1 MHLTSPPSAALHTV
15 KLPLCINSK
24 VCFGVLLM
32 YFLEMHHR
40 NFMLIS
46 RWRPSFLAPFPLALS
61 PSHRPSL
68 SLSLLLSFSQLV
80 DELLHEG
87 QPISVG
93 LSAETGRGG
102 QWLAHIAQLLKR
114 GSVTDVTLVP
124 VGISYDRVPDTRT
137 QVDARSVIHKWHAA
151 FGSKGDKGSVEVLH
165 HHL

>member
-1 MHLTSPPSAALHTV
+1 M
-15 KLPLCINSK
+15 
-24 VCFGVLLM
+24 
-32 YFLEMHHR
+32 
-40 NFMLIS
+40 
-46 RWRPSFLAPFPLALS
+46 
-61 PSHRPSL
+61 
-68 SLSLLLSFSQLV
+68 

-137 QVDARSVIHKWHAA
+137 QVDAHSVIHK
-151 FGSKGDKGSVEVLH
+151 
-165 HHL
+165 

>member
-1 MHLTSPPSAALHTV
+1 M
-15 KLPLCINSK
+15 
-24 VCFGVLLM
+24 
-32 YFLEMHHR
+32 
-40 NFMLIS
+40 
-46 RWRPSFLAPFPLALS
+46 
-61 PSHRPSL
+61 
-68 SLSLLLSFSQLV
+68 

-137 QVDARSVIHKWHAA
+137 QVDARSVIHK
-151 FGSKGDKGSVEVLH
+151 
-165 HHL
+165 